1 MCDSILL
8 SKSATSNTVAIS
20 GLHVIKAH
28 PEYLKKY
35 IYSYSKTFINLFF
48 YILKGIYFYCTYF
61 IKNFFT
67 KKVRYLNT
75 KKKIIIISHLL
86 SPHQIKKEKDLYF
99 GDLQKVLVR
108 KKIDI
113 QKIFINHTKIS
124 TNKLNNSI
132 WKEITSQIYNDYNIK
147 LKQFYIFLSEI
158 DFYCSGAKVSI
169 KNG

>member
-86 SPHQIKKEKDLYF
+86 SPGQIKKEKDLYF
-99 GDLQKVLVR
+99 GDLQKVLGR
-108 KKIDI
+108 KKFNPETTFALRIG
-113 QKIFINHTKIS
+113 
-124 TNKLNNSI
+124 
-132 WKEITSQIYNDYNIK
+132 SQIKEYVKKYNPKFVYVPTK
-147 LKQFYIFLSEI
+147 VTVGREWFLMQ
-158 DFYCSGAKVSI
+158 
-169 KNG
+169 